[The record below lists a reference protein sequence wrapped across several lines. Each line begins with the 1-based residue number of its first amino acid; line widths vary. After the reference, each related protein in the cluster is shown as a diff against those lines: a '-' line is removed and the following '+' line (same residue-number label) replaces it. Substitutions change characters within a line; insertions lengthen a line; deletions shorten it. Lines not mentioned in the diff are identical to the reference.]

1 MSSTHENTNAPENT
15 LDMGKAWELLTDEQ
29 KAELILV
36 NAVIQQNKELERTKN
51 AEAPEL
57 YVVEV

>member
-1 MSSTHENTNAPENT
+1 MSSTHKNTNAPEDTN
-15 LDMGKAWELLTDEQ
+15 DMGKAWNLLTDEQ
-29 KAELILV
+29 KANLILV
-36 NAVIQQNKELERTKN
+36 NAVIQQNKELERIKN